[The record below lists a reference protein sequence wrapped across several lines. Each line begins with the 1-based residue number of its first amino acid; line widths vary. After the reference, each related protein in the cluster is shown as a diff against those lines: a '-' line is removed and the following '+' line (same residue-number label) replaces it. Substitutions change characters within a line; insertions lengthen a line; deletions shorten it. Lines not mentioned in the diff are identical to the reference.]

1 MFFFFK
7 KSKSSRK
14 RKRGKTTSSS
24 SKKYGITREQ
34 MAAISETIIAKKR
47 LMVYVDSF

>member
-14 RKRGKTTSSS
+14 RKRGKTTTP
-24 SKKYGITREQ
+24 SKKYGISRAQ
-34 MAAISETIIAKKR
+34 MAAISETIMRKKR

>member
-14 RKRGKTTSSS
+14 RKRGKTTTP
-24 SKKYGITREQ
+24 SKKYGISNAQ
-34 MAAISETIIAKKR
+34 MTAISETIIAKKR